1 MRPRTDVPS
10 ILSVGASGSGMLK
23 DDLISILVSLT
34 VGNRWRKPP
43 ESHVAVPGAETDA
56 ACANKSVGTAS
67 ESAVAAEFRKNL
79 RRSLASMA
87 ASLLCASFTNY
98 RVPSGTCRAVI
109 PGISL
114 AMHIFGTVEVH

>member
-10 ILSVGASGSGMLK
+10 ILSVGASVSGMLK
-23 DDLISILVSLT
+23 DALISILVSLT

-43 ESHVAVPGAETDA
+43 ESHVALPGAETDA

-79 RRSLASMA
+79 RPALASIGG
-87 ASLLCASFTNY
+87 SLLCASLTNH
-98 RVPSGTCRAVI
+98 RPSIRPYPAVV
-109 PGISL
+109 S
-114 AMHIFGTVEVH
+114 A